1 MSLTSESDT
10 LTYKHTPMCDQ
21 CLRVILT
28 LRGAGILNGDQV
40 DMMQAES
47 DGERQ
52 AEMRDAL
59 STLLR
64 LVSS

>member
-1 MSLTSESDT
+1 MSPTRESDT

>member
-1 MSLTSESDT
+1 MSPTSESDT
-10 LTYKHTPMCDQ
+10 LRYKHTPMCDQ

-52 AEMRDAL
+52 AEM
-59 STLLR
+59 
-64 LVSS
+64 